1 MSTQNKIVIIVSPG
15 NSGGGAVHDFLLS
28 RNDFVS
34 PFQGEEFR
42 LIIDP
47 YGIENL
53 YNSFV
58 KDFSLNN
65 SSEAFDQFKK
75 YFSNISTLKSSKTN
89 KLIYGNSFYS
99 LTLDYIKKIENVSY
113 TGLPQFKSVSLA
125 SLDKFLFKFKKKF
138 FGYKNHNHSFYK
150 MRLPINDKIFLIETR
165 KYLAKIF
172 SANINFIGTK
182 NIILDQ
188 ATNFWKPE
196 IAFKYFR
203 NPKIII
209 VTRDPRSIYYSMK
222 SRGSYAYPGYD
233 VNIFVKWY
241 KIIMQKRSKLI
252 KKNMDKILEV
262 KFEKFVNNMKPEVKK
277 INNFLKIKNIPVL
290 NFDYEF
296 TKKNVYKAKN
306 GLSRYEL
313 NFIQKN
319 LKNFLQ
325 W

>member
-28 RNDFVS
+28 RKDFVS

-42 LIIDP
+42 LIVDP

-58 KDFSLNN
+58 KDFSINN
-65 SSEAFDQFKK
+65 SSEAFHQFEK
-75 YFSNISTLKSSKTN
+75 YFSKISSLKSSKTN
-89 KLIYGNSFYS
+89 ELIYGNSFYS
-99 LTLDYIKKIENVSY
+99 LTLDYLKKVEDISY
-113 TGLPQFKSVSLA
+113 NGIPQFKSA
-125 SLDKFLFKFKKKF
+125 SLSPLNKFLFKSKKKF
-138 FGYKNHNHSFYK
+138 FGYQNHNHNFYK
-150 MRLPINDKIFLIETR
+150 MRLPINDELFLIETR
-165 KYLAKIF
+165 NYLAKIF
-172 SANINFIGTK
+172 RTNIGSIGKK

-196 IAFKYFR
+196 IVFKYFK
-203 NPKIII
+203 NPKVII

-233 VNIFVKWY
+233 IKIFVKWY
-241 KIIMQKRSKLI
+241 KIIMQKRAKLI
-252 KKNMDKILEV
+252 KKNIDKILEV
-262 KFEKFVNNMKPEVKK
+262 KFEKFVNNMRPEIKR
-277 INNFLKIKNIPVL
+277 INNFLKIKNIPVV

-296 TKKNVYKAKN
+296 TKNNVYKAKN

-313 NFIQKN
+313 NFIKKN
-319 LKNFLQ
+319 LKSFLQ